1 MCVCVCVFDKCL
13 VRMSCAK
20 MWACATQNRQPAA
33 PAADCRTRIHPLT
46 AWWRLDRHQAVNRG
60 RSQRPL
66 SSNSISIAMPAP
78 CFTKTRRHLEMPPGS
93 TMPSAVC
100 VISTLPMGVTSPH
113 SWYSCCSL
121 PQRSHFSRCVRPILL
136 ALRSVYPSCE
146 RAFLCTARALILRR
160 CVCGRATAT
169 ATSPN

>member
-1 MCVCVCVFDKCL
+1 VCVCVCVFDKCL

-33 PAADCRTRIHPLT
+33 PAADCRTRTHPLT

-78 CFTKTRRHLEMPPGS
+78 CFTKTRRHLEMLPGS
-93 TMPSAVC
+93 T
-100 VISTLPMGVTSPH
+100 LG
-113 SWYSCCSL
+113 
-121 PQRSHFSRCVRPILL
+121 CVRHLDLAHGGYITPLMVQLL
-136 ALRSVYPSCE
+136 FLASAQSLQSLCATYPTGAEVRVSVVRASLLVHCSCPHPQE
-146 RAFLCTARALILRR
+146 VR
-160 CVCGRATAT
+160 VW
-169 ATSPN
+169 

>member
-1 MCVCVCVFDKCL
+1 MGTLVCASSPLPTAHSRACVCVSVCVCVCVCVCVFDKCL

-33 PAADCRTRIHPLT
+33 PAADCRTRTHPLT

-100 VISTLPMGVTSPH
+100 VISNLPMGVTSPH
-113 SWYSCCSL
+113 SWYSCCSV
-121 PQRSHFSRCVRPILL
+121 PQRSHFTPG
-136 ALRSVYPSCE
+136 P
-146 RAFLCTARALILRR
+146 
-160 CVCGRATAT
+160 
-169 ATSPN
+169 